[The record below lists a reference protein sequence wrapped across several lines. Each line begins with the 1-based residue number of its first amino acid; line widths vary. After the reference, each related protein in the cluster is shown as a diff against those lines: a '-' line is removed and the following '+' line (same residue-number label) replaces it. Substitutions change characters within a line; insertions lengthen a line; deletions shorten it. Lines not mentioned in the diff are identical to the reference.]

1 MVPRHKQNRQFLL
14 ATSPQKRREKLVSRC
29 QLLCLS
35 RRFSF
40 THAWIFYQR
49 GLIRIKCLKAF
60 QTPGDL
66 NNFWLDLQTKQ
77 TIMMQ
82 ACVKMYTA
90 VTQQM
95 PALDV
100 FINVFPSSFHRV
112 FFFPSFVSFIVL
124 DLSTE
129 REWGNFVFFAPAEVH
144 SKRTAS
150 NSCTENGKRNVS
162 ASVSV
167 LDLQISLGDG
177 KERAAVCRDVIKNI
191 QIVFSQLGGKGA
203 RKRQQSLRK
212 GVFSRTIIISQP
224 PLLPP
229 QSKRS
234 AGIKFLTLCIL

>member
-1 MVPRHKQNRQFLL
+1 MFLL
-14 ATSPQKRREKLVSRC
+14 MFS
-29 QLLCLS
+29 LLLFTGCF
-35 RRFSF
+35 FS
-40 THAWIFYQR
+40 
-49 GLIRIKCLKAF
+49 
-60 QTPGDL
+60 
-66 NNFWLDLQTKQ
+66 
-77 TIMMQ
+77 
-82 ACVKMYTA
+82 
-90 VTQQM
+90 
-95 PALDV
+95 
-100 FINVFPSSFHRV
+100 
-112 FFFPSFVSFIVL
+112 SFVSFIVL

-129 REWGNFVFFAPAEVH
+129 RERGNFVFFAPAEVH
-144 SKRTAS
+144 SKRMAS

-212 GVFSRTIIISQP
+212 GVFSRTIIISRP